1 MIYHFNILWKFLYLA
16 ITLFI
21 KTWSHV
27 FSACKC
33 VCNKYFPFINA
44 WAVLAYLFLTRKW
57 ALAYLIGLY
66 EPLHEYTKM
75 VSDIIKMLGY
85 LRQSQDKCITICMYL
100 FFFFLL
106 NDMYVPVNLYPFCVN
121 ILFLTVHIFARGH
134 TCSINCITMPIL
146 YDDAQYHAVYWGP
159 RKQIF
164 IPVPCI
170 F

>member
-1 MIYHFNILWKFLYLA
+1 
-16 ITLFI
+16 
-21 KTWSHV
+21 
-27 FSACKC
+27 
-33 VCNKYFPFINA
+33 
-44 WAVLAYLFLTRKW
+44 
-57 ALAYLIGLY
+57 
-66 EPLHEYTKM
+66 
-75 VSDIIKMLGY
+75 MLGY

-164 IPVPCI
+164 IPVPRI
-170 F
+170 FEHVWHAMHVWTSQSDQALIPTWRTISSKGSNNVASESAMYLFGSA